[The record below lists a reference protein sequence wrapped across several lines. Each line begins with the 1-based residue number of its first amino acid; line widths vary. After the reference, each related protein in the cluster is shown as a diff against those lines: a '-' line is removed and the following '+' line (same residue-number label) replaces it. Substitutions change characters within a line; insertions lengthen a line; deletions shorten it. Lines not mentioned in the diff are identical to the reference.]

1 MKTTKILTIL
11 SLAILFAIS
20 STGNA
25 NGVDTRNK
33 QGSAMPS
40 VTFQVSIH
48 LSGLTKDICNPYII
62 QIIDENGRI
71 VAPAQVFNPSTT
83 KYVFREKTPVTGKT
97 RIAVLMPVSYPQH
110 FICPVDLF
118 TTPDAKNGPFLGGQ
132 SYSFELYPVVKD
144 NIRESNDEF
153 NGTKEK

>member
-97 RIAVLMPVSYPQH
+97 RIAVLMPVRTAEYVISPKQKIFLLQKMKPKPLCH
-110 FICPVDLF
+110 RNRSPIPPLVQK
-118 TTPDAKNGPFLGGQ
+118 KNI
-132 SYSFELYPVVKD
+132 V
-144 NIRESNDEF
+144 
-153 NGTKEK
+153 